1 MEVGHVIPSMNII
14 DWHRTPQQRCG
25 LLVPSVGV
33 EPTLYGFESVL
44 RADSEVTR
52 YVAGC
57 SEMPFEVRRWHW
69 QLDDWCCW
77 VMTEIARFLHLLRYH
92 CGTNCTVHLLYG
104 TPADVVSTHAPRARG
119 SAPHERQERRH
130 HDHHRPP
137 LPD

>member
-1 MEVGHVIPSMNII
+1 
-14 DWHRTPQQRCG
+14 
-25 LLVPSVGV
+25 
-33 EPTLYGFESVL
+33 
-44 RADSEVTR
+44 
-52 YVAGC
+52 
-57 SEMPFEVRRWHW
+57 MPFEVRRWHW

-104 TPADVVSTHAPRARG
+104 TPADVLCRRHLPELRG
-119 SAPHERQERRH
+119 VNHERQERRH